1 MKGSVLLEY
10 LQYGRRQYGLH
21 QYGRYKKV
29 KDPAEKEEVAYRFG
43 QARIR
48 TKIDG
53 KYSEW
58 VIQHKPIHF
67 KGQASL
73 LRLKTNQNEL
83 IYSQNIQLKGQK
95 NIIRLTSKDQ
105 QIISEM
111 H

>member
-1 MKGSVLLEY
+1 MEY

-21 QYGRYKKV
+21 QYGRYKKET
-29 KDPAEKEEVAYRFG
+29 KPGDQEDEVIYRFG

-48 TKIDG
+48 AKIDG

-58 VIQHKPIHF
+58 VIQHKPILF

-83 IYSQNIQLKGQK
+83 IYSQNIQLKGRK

-105 QIISEM
+105 KIISEM